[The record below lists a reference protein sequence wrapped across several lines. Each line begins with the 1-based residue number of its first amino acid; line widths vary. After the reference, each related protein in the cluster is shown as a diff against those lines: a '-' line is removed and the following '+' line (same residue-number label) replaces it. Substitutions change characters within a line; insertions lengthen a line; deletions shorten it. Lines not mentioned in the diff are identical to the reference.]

1 MTKEELYE
9 HIKNK
14 VCYCEFC
21 IDLKKDV
28 IKRGLVA
35 IKEYDGMICGGVQ
48 DMKIRLSEVENDTT
62 S

>member
-9 HIKNK
+9 YIKNK
-14 VCYCEFC
+14 PYYCKFC
-21 IDLKKDV
+21 AGLKKDV

-48 DMKIRLSEVENDTT
+48 DMKIRLSKTEDFEEV
-62 S
+62 